1 MLKLKLQYFGYLMWK
16 TDSSEKTLMLGKIEG
31 ERRRGWQ
38 RTRWLDGINNSMDMS
53 LSKLQELVMEREAWR
68 AAVWGVTKSRTWLSN
83 WTDMR
88 LCVCMCVC
96 VCDYVCVCVTMCV
109 QLLSSLTLCDPMDYN
124 LPGFSA
130 HGVFQARIA
139 EWVAISCSRGSSR
152 PRDQTFVSWIC
163 CTGSQIPYH
172 WAIWEAPVR
181 PHSKKYLSNPR
192 DLKKNKIP
200 TLIQTP
206 LKIHNS
212 IPEILNCNS

>member
-1 MLKLKLQYFGYLMWK
+1 MASTTQWTWVWVNSRSWWWRGRPGVLQ
-16 TDSSEKTLMLGKIEG
+16 SVES
-31 ERRRGWQ
+31 Q
-38 RTRWLDGINNSMDMS
+38 RVGHDWPT
-53 LSKLQELVMEREAWR
+53 ELI
-68 AAVWGVTKSRTWLSN
+68 WG
-83 WTDMR
+83 
-88 LCVCMCVC
+88 CVC
-96 VCDYVCVCVTMCV
+96 VCVCVHVTVCVCVCVCVWLCVCV

-124 LPGFSA
+124 LPGFSV

-139 EWVAISCSRGSSR
+139 EWVAISCFRRSSR
-152 PRDQTFVSWIC
+152 PRDQTCVSWIC

-181 PHSKKYLSNPR
+181 HHPKKYLSNPR

-212 IPEILNCNS
+212 IPEILIVTHNKNFQIRKARILWGVQL